1 MSLVGNIPQ
10 IDVLL
15 SFLQA
20 TANVDAETDRVMQE
34 VVQQCLG
41 DRTIITIA
49 HRVDTVLACDRVLV
63 MDQGT
68 VVESGH
74 PNALLQD
81 SASKFSRFVNSR

>member
-1 MSLVGNIPQ
+1 M
-10 IDVLL
+10 
-15 SFLQA
+15 
-20 TANVDAETDRVMQE
+20 DAETDRVMQE

-74 PNALLQD
+74 PNALLRD

>member
-1 MSLVGNIPQ
+1 M
-10 IDVLL
+10 
-15 SFLQA
+15 
-20 TANVDAETDRVMQE
+20 DAETDRLMQE

-74 PNALLQD
+74 PNSLLQD
-81 SASKFSRFVNSR
+81 SASKFSRFVNNR

>member
-1 MSLVGNIPQ
+1 MDQEMDQVMDQVTG
-10 IDVLL
+10 
-15 SFLQA
+15 QA
-20 TANVDAETDRVMQE
+20 
-34 VVQQCLG
+34 
-41 DRTIITIA
+41 
-49 HRVDTVLACDRVLV
+49 RVLV